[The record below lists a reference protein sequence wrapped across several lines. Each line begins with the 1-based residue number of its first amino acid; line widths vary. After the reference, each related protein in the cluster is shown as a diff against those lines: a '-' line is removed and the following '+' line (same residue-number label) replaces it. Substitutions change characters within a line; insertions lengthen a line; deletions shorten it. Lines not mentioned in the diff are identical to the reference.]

1 MTHTYIVLTSS
12 AQTPGRFGRYRNVA
26 LIKRTPEYAAA
37 DLVPVKIDSRAKGVE
52 EIVTHYGK
60 RNVGKTLRCDYKQ
73 TLFNAQAEADR
84 LNGLLPVEA

>member
-1 MTHTYIVLTSS
+1 M
-12 AQTPGRFGRYRNVA
+12 
-26 LIKRTPEYAAA
+26 
-37 DLVPVKIDSRAKGVE
+37 
-52 EIVTHYGK
+52 THYGK